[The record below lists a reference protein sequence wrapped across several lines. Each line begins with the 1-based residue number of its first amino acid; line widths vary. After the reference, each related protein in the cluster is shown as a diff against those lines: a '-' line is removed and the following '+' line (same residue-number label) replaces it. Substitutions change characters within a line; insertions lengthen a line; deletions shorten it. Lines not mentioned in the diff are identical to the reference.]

1 LTLMLKFHHPPLTL
15 MIDAMYDYA
24 LGLVLGLSLA
34 VPPGPMNAL
43 IASEALKSPMHGTAV
58 GAGAMSADA
67 TLMVVTYF
75 LYQLTKP
82 YSRYVYFIGGGVM
95 VYLALLMLK
104 PRANPRTGARVSG
117 LGGMLR
123 NYAKGYALGLT
134 NPYQVGWWLSAG
146 LTLMSIMGFMSIAG
160 LFTGIL
166 AWILTYPLAI
176 HAGKRYLGGKYE
188 YAVNLASAI
197 AIMGFAAYFIYMGL
211 NLLTNTVLP

>member
-1 LTLMLKFHHPPLTL
+1 
-15 MIDAMYDYA
+15 MIDAAYDYA

-67 TLMVVTYF
+67 TLMVITYF
-75 LYQLTKP
+75 LYQLIKP
-82 YSRYVYFIGGGVM
+82 YSRYMYFIGGGVM

-104 PRANPRTGARVSG
+104 SRTNTRANRISG
-117 LGGMLR
+117 LGGLLK

-146 LTLMSIMGFMSIAG
+146 LTLMSIMGLMSVAG

-166 AWILTYPLAI
+166 SWILTYPLAI

-188 YAVNLASAI
+188 YAVNLVSAI
-197 AIMGFAAYFIYMGL
+197 AIMGFAAYFIYMSL